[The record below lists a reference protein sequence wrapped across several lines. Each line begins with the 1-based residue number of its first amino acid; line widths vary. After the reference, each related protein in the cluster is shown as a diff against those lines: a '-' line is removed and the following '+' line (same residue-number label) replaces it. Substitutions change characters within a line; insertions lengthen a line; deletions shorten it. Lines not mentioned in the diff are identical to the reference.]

1 MSELRVDRIKHINA
15 GASTP
20 FLQLDSTGNVDFSS
34 GRLTV
39 DTLRTNAIQNT
50 DGTARDVVLQR
61 IIKRSTA
68 TASLDTTTFTEPNSD
83 YRVSI
88 TPKRSNSIIL
98 LRFHLFTNNAMAS
111 NTLFQLRTR
120 KYTGGSGAAIS
131 SQSTGLGSRLTA
143 DFGARPGNG
152 YDSNDQLYCDWFC
165 YDIPNSTATQ
175 TYGFDYRRETGGS
188 GTIYFGYTSGDN
200 SNWGIHSPILII
212 AEEMAT

>member
-1 MSELRVDRIKHINA
+1 MSELRVDRIKHISA

-20 FLQLDSTGNVDFSS
+20 FLQLDSTGNVDFSN

-50 DGTARDVVLQR
+50 DGSARDVILQR

-68 TASLDTTTFTEPNSD
+68 TSTLDTTTFTEPNSD

-88 TPKRSNSIIL
+88 TPKRSDSVICL
-98 LRFHLFTNNAMAS
+98 QFHVFTNNRMAS
-111 NTLFQLRTR
+111 NTLFQMRTR
-120 KYTGGSGAAIS
+120 KYTSGSGVSIS
-131 SQSTGLGSRLTA
+131 SQSGGLGSRLTA

-152 YDSNDQLYCDWFC
+152 YDGNDQFYCYWFC

-188 GTIYFGYTSGDN
+188 GTQYFGYTQGDN